1 MQTAL
6 VFDLD
11 GTVLNTLDDIGT
23 ACNTALAAFGLP
35 VHPLKSYEQMVG
47 NGFYVLV
54 QRALPRNAK
63 PLPEERFLK
72 LLDAAKEAYAAA
84 LCVHT
89 KPYPGIP
96 EALAFLAQKDVS
108 LCVLSNKPEPMTQA
122 LIAHYFPQIPFARV
136 YGGKDNVP
144 LKPDPGRLLAMLDE
158 LGCDPQ
164 KSFFIGDSSVDMMTA
179 HAAKMTAIGVAWGFR
194 GAKELLQ
201 HGASRLLNE
210 ASELTGLV

>member
-11 GTVLNTLDDIGT
+11 GTVLNTLDDIGA

-54 QRALPRNAK
+54 QRALPSNAL
-63 PLPEERFLK
+63 PMPEERFLK
-72 LLDAAKEAYAAA
+72 LLNAAKEAYAAA

-96 EALAFLAQKDVS
+96 EALASLAQKEVS

-136 YGGKDNVP
+136 YGGKDNIP
-144 LKPDPGRLLAMLDE
+144 LKPDPRRLLAMLDE

-164 KSFFIGDSSVDMMTA
+164 KSLFIGDSSVDMMTA
-179 HAAKMTAIGVAWGFR
+179 HAAQMTAIGVAWGFR

-201 HGASRLLNE
+201 HGASRLLNQ
-210 ASELTGLV
+210 ASELTSLV